1 MGESWMYGALILF
14 STFISAISQVMLKKA
29 AMKTW
34 GSRLR
39 EYLNAPVICAY
50 VIFVAAAVM
59 TVWAYRGIEVSRG
72 TLLETS
78 SYLFIFAF
86 DVVLFRER
94 MTLKKMI
101 GTALIMGGILITVF
115 C

>member
-1 MGESWMYGALILF
+1 MGERWVYGALILF
-14 STFISAISQVMLKKA
+14 STFISAVSQVMLKKA
-29 AMKTW
+29 AMETW
-34 GSRLR
+34 DSPLR
-39 EYLNAPVICAY
+39 EYLNLRVISAY
-50 VIFVAAAVM
+50 LIFVAAAVM

-86 DVVLFRER
+86 DVMVFREKITR
-94 MTLKKMI
+94 KKLI

-115 C
+115 L

>member
-1 MGESWMYGALILF
+1 MGESWVYGALILF
-14 STFISAISQVMLKKA
+14 STFISAFSQVMLKKA
-29 AMKTW
+29 AMKNW

-50 VIFVAAAVM
+50 TIFMAALLM
-59 TVWAYRGIEVSRG
+59 TVWAYRGIEVSQG

-78 SYLFIFAF
+78 SYLFVFVF
-86 DVVLFRER
+86 DVLIFRQKI
-94 MTLKKMI
+94 TQKKII
-101 GTALIMGGILITVF
+101 GTVLIMGGILITVL